1 MFWKMTATLHEPLVN
16 ATLSESIL
24 AEKTHSIWYAH
35 EVWLARNSCCS
46 PFFQRYIYLREGAD
60 KNINRCEFH
69 LYQLYVFLI
78 CGLVFG
84 FCPVFVFLIHRH
96 DIIVSTNVGVG
107 TSEYLLIPGFWIY
120 FGILDV
126 TTEIYK
132 ANVVSKFIN
141 FDKSKC
147 DREQVKRFPMS
158 EIYYVFCGYV
168 APVIIAFTPCILRKA
183 DGGECYSHS
192 YGLFII
198 IWDAMVLE
206 LFIGLRL
213 IRGCHILSY
222 RISTGNVFAKNA
234 NQFWKNRD
242 TFLSEEMVKEW
253 SDEYLRRPYRA
264 IQSITRRRAFFFTM
278 MVAATLPTISLI
290 CLVVLPA
297 ESITHYPLLVQLL
310 CIMVTFDLYVLLLI
324 AQSAMCHAKWQHS
337 VKELHRRLFDSKYA
351 DHRRKC
357 DVGFA
362 DIFSIYVPVYNYWK
376 SRFFGMRWVGVDMN
390 WNLFFKLFSL
400 LFVNAAVWSVKNNIA
415 EKMQF

>member
-1 MFWKMTATLHEPLVN
+1 MAKTLQTSHGDNSLMETTPRESSRPGWYYSHELC
-16 ATLSESIL
+16 LIQ
-24 AEKTHSIWYAH
+24 K
-35 EVWLARNSCCS
+35 SCCG
-46 PFFQRYIYLREGAD
+46 PFFQRYRKMKECAD
-60 KNINRCEFH
+60 QNINRRDFH
-69 LYQLYVFLI
+69 LYQLFVFTVI
-78 CGLVFG
+78 GLVFG
-84 FCPVFVFLIHRH
+84 FCPVIVFLVHRH
-96 DIIVSTNVGVG
+96 DIIASTNVGVG

-120 FGILDV
+120 FGILTV

-132 ANVVSKFIN
+132 ANAVAKFIN
-141 FDKSKC
+141 FDKSKY
-147 DREQVKRFPMS
+147 DKEQVKRFPMS
-158 EIYYVFCGYV
+158 EIYYVFSGYV
-168 APVIIAFTPCILRKA
+168 APAIIAFTPCILRKA

-297 ESITHYPLLVQLL
+297 EDITHYPFLVQLL
-310 CIMVTFDLYVLLLI
+310 CMMAIFDLYALILI
-324 AQSAMCHAKWQHS
+324 AQSAMCHAKWQKS
-337 VKELHRRLFDSKYA
+337 VKELHCRLFDPKHVEKRS
-351 DHRRKC
+351 RC
-357 DVGFA
+357 DIGFA
-362 DIFSIYVPVYNYWK
+362 DIFSVYVPVYNYWK
-376 SRFFGMRWVGVDMN
+376 SRFFGMQWVGIDMN
-390 WNLFFKLFSL
+390 WKLFFKLFSL
-400 LFVNAAVWSVKNNIA
+400 LFVNAAVWALKNNIA
-415 EKMQF
+415 RKMGF